1 MSRKLLGLPLVGLL
15 LSNLGCNGQP
25 PAPPPIAPGDYASII
40 GYLKQYIPQ
49 QMAEHQVPGLSIAL
63 VDGQQLIWARG
74 FGFADQARG
83 LQVTD
88 RKSVV

>member
-40 GYLKQYIPQ
+40 GYLKPVSYTHLTLPTI
-49 QMAEHQVPGLSIAL
+49 LL
-63 VDGQQLIWARG
+63 V
-74 FGFADQARG
+74 
-83 LQVTD
+83 
-88 RKSVV
+88 